1 MKYIKIIIV
10 VLFCS
15 FGYSQSKSCNLVL
28 IIDNQIITQNVEM
41 IFSSNNSIE
50 YTFQYSLGKTLSL
63 NDNLFNKEN
72 VILNFKYDDI
82 SNNSI
87 KNYKYDILFKSRW
100 INNTNYLI
108 IRIYNLDKKEFK
120 KAFCNEHK
128 DYAVEVQNQVYI
140 ESNVLCKKITKF

>member
-1 MKYIKIIIV
+1 
-10 VLFCS
+10 
-15 FGYSQSKSCNLVL
+15 
-28 IIDNQIITQNVEM
+28 M

-87 KNYKYDILFKSRW
+87 KNYKYDILFKSGW

>member
-1 MKYIKIIIV
+1 MQYIKVIIV

-15 FGYSQSKSCNLVL
+15 FGYAQSKSCNLVL

-63 NDNLFNKEN
+63 NDNFFNKEN

-87 KNYKYDILFKSRW
+87 KSYKYDILFKSGW
-100 INNTNYLI
+100 INYTNYLI

>member
-1 MKYIKIIIV
+1 
-10 VLFCS
+10 
-15 FGYSQSKSCNLVL
+15 
-28 IIDNQIITQNVEM
+28 M

-63 NDNLFNKEN
+63 NDNFFNKEN

-87 KNYKYDILFKSRW
+87 KSYKYDILFKSGW
-100 INNTNYLI
+100 INYTNYLI

>member
-87 KNYKYDILFKSRW
+87 KNYKYDILFKSGW